1 MTESFY
7 SILGVDEKATKED
20 IKKAYRSLSLKH
32 HPDKNNSSP
41 ESNILFKKIGE
52 AYETLGD
59 DEKRRRYD
67 MTSNPFFK
75 MSSES
80 HMDSHIDE
88 IFQTFFGMN
97 GMPGISGMHGIPG
110 MPGMPGANIH
120 MFTNSRFSE
129 AMQKP
134 TPIIKTLEITMT
146 DVLNGTTVP
155 LDVERWLLEKDT
167 KIIEKE
173 TLYINIPKG
182 IDENEIIILK
192 EKGNVINERCCG
204 DVKIFIKVINNSC
217 FERKGL
223 DLIMLKSISLKEAL
237 CGFTFEFEYINGK
250 TFTLNN
256 NGGNIIPP
264 NYKKVINAMGLTR
277 EGRTGNLIIHFYVEF
292 PEKLSEEQMKK
303 ISEIL

>member
-7 SILGVDEKATKED
+7 AILGVDEKATKED
-20 IKKAYRSLSLKH
+20 IRKAYRSLSLKH

-59 DEKRRRYD
+59 DEKRRIYD
-67 MTSNPFFK
+67 MTNNPFFK

-80 HMDSHIDE
+80 HMDNRIDE

-97 GMPGISGMHGIPG
+97 GMGMPGMG
-110 MPGMPGANIH
+110 MPGMPGMMPGANIR
-120 MFTNSRFSE
+120 MFTNGRFAE

-134 TPIIKTLEITMT
+134 SPIIKTLEITMT

-167 KIIEKE
+167 KIIENE

-192 EKGNVINERCCG
+192 EKGNIINERCCG

-264 NYKKVINAMGLTR
+264 NYKKIINAMGLTR

-303 ISEIL
+303 IREIL